1 MNKQFSKL
9 CCMVRVNEWMSL
21 LGYLMQCNVPY
32 LNVLRN
38 IIISIIKNNM
48 NAVNLLLMA
57 SYLFFLKKMTSQLLN
72 QLQKGQ
78 ICFFGSW
85 DLLMSVRM
93 FFKCGRLN
101 FPWPE
106 HPGIISR
113 HPLFHARLFS
123 FFISIQVR
131 FSFVLSVCQQCLSLQ
146 IFHSVGCSKSTHF
159 LRTAH
164 LSHRVGPSAF
174 IQFVVFSSSWPT
186 SSDLSA
192 SSNCRLIWLPSAV
205 SPLFSLR
212 VSIILGP
219 PSPKSCSFH
228 WLCFSFPPSHC
239 KSFLTLLLRQE
250 VFACVYILLGRAH
263 DYAHAQRAYTL
274 TSELTCT
281 PSCTRTPD
289 ITSWHVKLI
298 HYLTVLM

>member
-1 MNKQFSKL
+1 MQFI
-9 CCMVRVNEWMSL
+9 CCSWPL
-21 LGYLMQCNVPY
+21 TF
-32 LNVLRN
+32 
-38 IIISIIKNNM
+38 I
-48 NAVNLLLMA
+48 
-57 SYLFFLKKMTSQLLN
+57 LKKMTCQLLN

-101 FPWPE
+101 FPWPGR
-106 HPGIISR
+106 PGIISR
-113 HPLFHARLFS
+113 HPLFHTRLFS

-131 FSFVLSVCQQCLSLQ
+131 FSFVLSVCRLCLSLQ

-164 LSHRVGPSAF
+164 LCHRVGPSAL
-174 IQFVVFSSSWPT
+174 IRFVVFSSSWST
-186 SSDLSA
+186 SSDLPA
-192 SSNCRLIWLPSAV
+192 SSYCRLVWVPSAV

-212 VSIILGP
+212 VSIILSP
-219 PSPKSCSFH
+219 PPQSCSFH
-228 WLCFSFPPSHC
+228 WLCFYFPPSHC
-239 KSFLTLLLRQE
+239 KSFPTLLLRQE
-250 VFACVYILLGRAH
+250 VFVCVYILLGCAH
-263 DYAHAQRAYTL
+263 DCAHAQRAYTL

-281 PSCTRTPD
+281 RTSD
-289 ITSWHVKLI
+289 ITSWHAKLI